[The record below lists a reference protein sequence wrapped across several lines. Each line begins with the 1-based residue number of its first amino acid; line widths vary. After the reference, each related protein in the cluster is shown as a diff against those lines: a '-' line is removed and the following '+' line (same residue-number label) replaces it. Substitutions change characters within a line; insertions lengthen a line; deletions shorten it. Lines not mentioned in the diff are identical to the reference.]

1 VARIS
6 IPKIISAVIEA
17 YSDAQQEYEDWT
29 GGEWLWKAPE
39 YLITTTIAR
48 RIFDIDGPKYI
59 TIEHGASSAIDDAG
73 AKGKGR
79 LSAKIRGK
87 GKVDLLLWWGDGSP
101 RAVIEVKNQIFSTD
115 QYKKDI
121 ERIASFLTRNK
132 EDSSLQ
138 FGLFS
143 FYESATSGSRKSA
156 VEKINDRIEKIFR
169 NSIDFAGN
177 NVSIKKY
184 TSEVYQD
191 ADSARASACLLITPV
206 Q

>member
-1 VARIS
+1 MARIS
-6 IPKIISAVIEA
+6 IPKIISSVNEA
-17 YSDAQQEYEDWT
+17 YADAQQKYENWT

-39 YLITTTIAR
+39 YLITTAIAR

-79 LSAKIRGK
+79 LSAKIREK
-87 GKVDLLLWWGDGSP
+87 GKVDILLWWGDGSP

-121 ERIASFLTRNK
+121 ERISSFLSRNK

-138 FGLFS
+138 FGLFT
-143 FYESATSGSRKSA
+143 FYESATSGPRKSA
-156 VEKINDRIEKIFR
+156 IEKVNDRIEKIFR
-169 NSIDFAGN
+169 NSIGFAGN
-177 NVSIKKY
+177 NVSITKHI
-184 TSEVYQD
+184 SEVYQD
-191 ADSARASACLLITPV
+191 DDSARASACLLIKPT
-206 Q
+206 